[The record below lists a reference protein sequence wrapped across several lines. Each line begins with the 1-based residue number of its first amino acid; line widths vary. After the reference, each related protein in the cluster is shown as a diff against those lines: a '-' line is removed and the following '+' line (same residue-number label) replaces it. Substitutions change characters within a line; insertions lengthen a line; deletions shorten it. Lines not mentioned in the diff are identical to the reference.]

1 MTTTHQAPRP
11 DAEVTDAS
19 HTARHTSTIVA
30 IAWPTGRPI
39 HRYTAAEIADGVD
52 LYTQAMKAR
61 AASTTQ
67 QGHHD
72 APE

>member
-1 MTTTHQAPRP
+1 MTTTCPASRP
-11 DAEVTDAS
+11 HAEATD
-19 HTARHTSTIVA
+19 TTPTCDTSTIVA

-61 AASTTQ
+61 TAGTIG
-67 QGHHD
+67 QGNHD

>member
-1 MTTTHQAPRP
+1 MTTIHHASRP
-11 DAEVTDAS
+11 DAEITDPYPAPS
-19 HTARHTSTIVA
+19 AIVA
-30 IAWPTGRPI
+30 VAWPTGRPI

-61 AASTTQ
+61 AAGTGH
-67 QGHHD
+67 QGSDD

>member
-1 MTTTHQAPRP
+1 MTTTCPASRP
-11 DAEVTDAS
+11 DTKVTDS
-19 HTARHTSTIVA
+19 TPIRDTSTIVA

-52 LYTQAMKAR
+52 VYTQAMKAR
-61 AASTTQ
+61 AAGTTE